1 VIIQPADDH
10 LLLVTQPDHAAL
22 AGTIMAHWCADGLPE
37 SPRRDEILLATRA
50 HDDGW
55 YGPDD
60 KPIVDP
66 ETGRVLDFVRAP
78 ADLRQALWSRGV
90 ARLSATPYAAALV
103 AEHALQVYHSSRDV
117 AGWTEFFAQMRAL
130 RDDRLSESA
139 GADAADLS
147 HDYAF
152 LRMGD
157 LLSLMF
163 CGRWLQPQDQDGYAL
178 QLQGDR
184 LVVAPDPFEG
194 QEVPLSVTARV
205 FPNHPFPR
213 AADAWGAFERAEVVT
228 LTGVALGA

>member
-1 VIIQPADDH
+1 
-10 LLLVTQPDHAAL
+10 
-22 AGTIMAHWCADGLPE
+22 MAHWRADGLPE
-37 SPRRDEILLATRA
+37 SPRRDDILLATRA
-50 HDDGW
+50 HDNGW

-66 ETGRVLDFVRAP
+66 GTGQVLDFVRAP
-78 ADLRQALWSRGV
+78 ADVRQALWPRGV

-103 AEHALQVYHSSRDV
+103 AEHALQVYHSNRD
-117 AGWTEFFAQMRAL
+117 APDWTAFFAHMKAL
-130 RDDRLSESA
+130 RDAHLGESA
-139 GADAADLS
+139 EADADDLS
-147 HDYAF
+147 RDYAF

-184 LVVAPDPFEG
+184 LRVAPDPFGG
-194 QEVPLSVTARV
+194 QEVPLSVAARV
-205 FPNHPFPR
+205 FPNRAFPK
-213 AADAWGAFERAEVVT
+213 AADAWYAFERAEVVT